1 VTDEAASAVAVAAS
15 GLAQETEDILDRLV
29 QTVRVQMN
37 MEVAFISRI
46 EGDEFEFRNVA
57 ISGSDIDVAA
67 GVIIPLGATHCQ
79 LVVESDAPVL
89 LSDAQTDERSRNL
102 VSTTVVG
109 ARSYI
114 GVPVRLADGHLY
126 GTLCCMSSEPSKTL
140 SDRDIRFMSVL
151 ADVVASE
158 IEFHE
163 RQSVGERNLRRA
175 VESVISSDAL
185 TTVFQPIVELA
196 SGEVR
201 GWEALSR
208 IHSEPIKTVDAWFA
222 DASAAGLGVQLECFA
237 ISAAM
242 QRFDFSSGA
251 YLSLNASP
259 ATIVSGE
266 LEPMFEGYAGDQI
279 VLEVTEHARV
289 ASYPDLLDALETMK
303 KKGVRLAIDDA
314 GAGYA
319 GLRHILLLR
328 PEIIKLDIVLAR
340 DIDSDPIRRALG
352 SALVAFARELGA
364 EIIAEGIE
372 TQPEYDALLELGIR
386 CGQGFHIA
394 RPAPWGQCSFQA
406 EQE

>member
-1 VTDEAASAVAVAAS
+1 VPDETDAEPVAPS

-46 EGDEFEFRNVA
+46 EGDEFEFRNVSV
-57 ISGSDIDVAA
+57 SGSDIDVAA
-67 GVIIPLGATHCQ
+67 GVVIPLGATHCQ
-79 LVVESDAPVL
+79 LVVESGAPVL
-89 LSDAQTDERSRNL
+89 LSDAAADERSAHL
-102 VSTTVVG
+102 VSTTVGG

-126 GTLCCMSSEPSKTL
+126 GTLCCMSAEPSATL

-163 RQSVGERNLRRA
+163 RQSIGERNLRRA
-175 VESVISSDAL
+175 IESVISSDAL
-185 TTVFQPIVELA
+185 TTVFQPIVDLA
-196 SGEVR
+196 TREVR

-208 IHSEPIKTVDAWFA
+208 IHSEPMKSVDAWFA
-222 DASAAGLGVQLECFA
+222 DASAAGLGIQLECFA
-237 ISAAM
+237 ISAAI
-242 QRFDFSSGA
+242 QKFDFAAGA

-259 ATIVSGE
+259 TTIVSGE
-266 LEPMFEGYAGDQI
+266 LAGIFAGYPQNQI

-289 ASYPDLLDALETMK
+289 ASYPDLLDALEVLK
-303 KKGVRLAIDDA
+303 KRGIRLAIDDA

-328 PEIIKLDIVLAR
+328 PEIIKLDIVLTR
-340 DIDSDPIRRALG
+340 DIDNDPIRRALG
-352 SALVAFARELGA
+352 AALVAFAHELGA
-364 EIIAEGIE
+364 EIVAEGIE
-372 TQPEYDALLELGIR
+372 TQPEYDSLLELGIGL
-386 CGQGFHIA
+386 GQGYHIA
-394 RPAPWGQCSFQA
+394 KPAPWGQPA
-406 EQE
+406 P